1 MQSSTFARKS
11 RRNGAIKLGSL
22 IGLLAVGATFLG
34 WWSYRGARNGSSG
47 PEPILTEVTRGP
59 YEHIVLDQGEI
70 ESSNNVEI
78 RCEVRNRSGGNTP
91 STTILDVVPEG
102 TMVKQGDWLVT
113 FDSTALE
120 NERAQQRILAQSA
133 QTLAIQADAAYE
145 TAKMAKR
152 EYLQGTYEQVRKTNE
167 NAIFVAEESLKK
179 AELSFDSI
187 KRSVARGLVS
197 QLQLQGEKFRVDAAR
212 KELELAKKTLD
223 VLDNYTKEKMVTQ
236 LESDIRATRI
246 QAENAQSSYQE
257 ELSKLK
263 EIEEQLTKCKVYAEK
278 GGQVVYANVFSSRG
292 SSEFVVEPGAPA
304 RERQVI
310 LRLPDP
316 KQMQVTAKIT
326 ESQVNL
332 LEIGMKAKVRVE
344 ALGDVELDGEVSK
357 VNEYAE
363 PTSFWSSRGKEYKT
377 IVQIIDPPP
386 AIRAGLTAEIRVQV
400 EKRDDA
406 LQVPI
411 QALVER
417 QGRIF
422 CLVAEDGTFAT
433 REIKFHSTN
442 DRVVALDED
451 FGGLTVGDQVVLDS
465 RQHMDKFNFSPFG
478 LSEDPTS
485 APAEAS
491 QAPKVASGI

>member
-1 MQSSTFARKS
+1 MRTTIHFKKS
-11 RRNGAIKLGSL
+11 QRRGVLKPS
-22 IGLLAVGATFLG
+22 GLLVSFLAVTGVVISSWF
-34 WWSYRGARNGSSG
+34 YFGSGQSDSG
-47 PEPILTEVTRGP
+47 PPPILTTVIRGP

-102 TMVKQGDWLVT
+102 TMVAEGDWLVT

-120 NERAQQRILAQSA
+120 TELAQQRIAVQTA

-145 TAKMAKR
+145 TAVMAKR
-152 EYLQGTYEQVRKTNE
+152 EYLQGTYEQTRKTNE
-167 NAIFVAEESLKK
+167 NLIFVAEENLKK
-179 AELSFDSI
+179 AELSYDSI

-197 QLQLQGEKFRVDAAR
+197 QLQLQGEEFRVDAAR
-212 KELELAKKTLD
+212 KDLELAKQTLD

-236 LESDIRATRI
+236 LESDIRATKI

-257 ELSKLK
+257 ELSKLQ
-263 EIEEQLTKCKVYAEK
+263 EIEEQISKCKVYAEK
-278 GGQVVYANVFSSRG
+278 GGQVIYANVFSSRG

-304 RERQVI
+304 RERQLI

-316 KQMQVTAKIT
+316 KKMQVTAKIT

-332 LEIGMKAKVRVE
+332 LEIGMPATVRVE
-344 ALGDVELDGEVSK
+344 AISDVTLHGEVVK

-377 IVQIIDPPP
+377 IVRIVDPPP
-386 AIRAGLTAEIRVQV
+386 SIRAGLTAEIRILV
-400 EKRDDA
+400 EQRESA
-406 LQVPI
+406 LQIPV

-417 QGRIF
+417 AGRTF
-422 CLVAEDGTFAT
+422 CLVADGENYVT
-433 REIKFHSTN
+433 REVKFTSTN
-442 DRVVALDED
+442 DKMVALDD
-451 FGGLTVGDQVVLDS
+451 SFGGLTENEQVVLDS
-465 RQHMDKFNFSPFG
+465 RQHMAKFDFREFG
-478 LSEDPTS
+478 LDSEDPADESTF
-485 APAEAS
+485 A
-491 QAPKVASGI
+491 QIASGT